1 MALNYLTLSNKPKI
15 KIKDKEGNTNLCI
28 DLLAKTTDSIFV
40 QQPGSKRCIVN
51 KYYVARPD
59 LISLAFYGTDEYADI
74 ICKVNGISNPFEL
87 NEDDLLDI
95 PALSTVRYYSSP
107 NEEANELVD
116 TNSTISKS
124 KSSKQK
130 KLDQKRSPNEQTI
143 GDKNYVIDRTIGLIF
158 Y

>member
-28 DLLAKTTDSIFV
+28 DLLSKTTNSIFT
-40 QQPGSKRCIVN
+40 QEPGSKRCIVN

-95 PALSTVRYYSSP
+95 PPVSTVRFYSSP
-107 NEEANELVD
+107 NREVNELVNN
-116 TNSTISKS
+116 NSTISKP
-124 KSSKQK
+124 KSSRQK
-130 KLDQKRSPNEQTI
+130 NLEQKRSPNEQTV
-143 GDKNYVIDRTIGLIF
+143 GDKNYIIDRTIGLIF